1 MNIQLE
7 RGVVKTL
14 SKYPEKIREQIF
26 SHIRKLDDPYRAPDV
41 ECLYPTKQLYRMHV
55 GRTYTIIFRILK
67 ESGTVIVLEVL
78 TIEQAHKR
86 YGRYS

>member
-1 MNIQLE
+1 LEVQLE

-14 SKYPEKIREQIF
+14 AKYPEKLRVHIF
-26 SHIRKLDDPYRAPDV
+26 KHIRTLENPFNAPDV
-41 ECLYPTKQLYRMHV
+41 ECLHTKTQVYRMHI
-55 GRTYTIIFRILK
+55 GRTYTVIFKIYK
-67 ESGTVIVLEVL
+67 DSGIVLVLDLL